1 MKCRRK
7 LKGEIQPMR
16 FCYFVRLRQMKWEVK
31 TELSRHLKAF
41 KTSLHVRAVCW
52 VVKLLHWCWQGW
64 DAVLYVCSSSSSSPG
79 IQGLHLSLFLTL
91 PLSLSHARTHT
102 CSLSLSSVTLVTYF
116 LHGNSISCCAHRK
129 KERRK
134 KNATWSDWNV
144 CVCVCVTVDLSW
156 EIWPTVQMRLSYY
169 CSACLTTK
177 LTVWLSSGPVKH
189 NSRWQAFII
198 RM

>member
-1 MKCRRK
+1 M
-7 LKGEIQPMR
+7 PT
-16 FCYFVRLRQMKWEVK
+16 K
-31 TELSRHLKAF
+31 TEGWNTANAILLLCETSANEVGSENWAVSTFESIQNQPSCACCMLGCKAAALMLAGVGCCALRLQQQQQQSWYSGA
-41 KTSLHVRAVCW
+41 TSQPVSH
-52 VVKLLHWCWQGW
+52 
-64 DAVLYVCSSSSSSPG
+64 SP
-79 IQGLHLSLFLTL
+79 S
-91 PLSLSHARTHT
+91 LSLSHARTHT

>member
-7 LKGEIQPMR
+7 LKGEIQPMW

-64 DAVLYVCSSSSSSPG
+64 DAVLYVCSSSSPG

-116 LHGNSISCCAHRK
+116 LHGNSISCCAHRE

-134 KNATWSDWNV
+134 KKRHLKWLKR
-144 CVCVCVTVDLSW
+144 VCVCVTVDLSW

-177 LTVWLSSGPVKH
+177 LTVWSSSGPVKH

>member
-7 LKGEIQPMR
+7 LKGEIQPMW

-116 LHGNSISCCAHRK
+116 LHGNSISCCAHRE

-134 KNATWSDWNV
+134 KKTPLEVIETCV
-144 CVCVCVTVDLSW
+144 CVCVCNCGFKLGDLTYSSD
-156 EIWPTVQMRLSYY
+156 EIELLLFCMSYHQID
-169 CSACLTTK
+169 CVIEQWTS
-177 LTVWLSSGPVKH
+177 
-189 NSRWQAFII
+189 
-198 RM
+198 

>member
-64 DAVLYVCSSSSSSPG
+64 DAVLYVCSSSSSSSSPG

-116 LHGNSISCCAHRK
+116 LHGNSISCCAHRE

-134 KNATWSDWNV
+134 KTPLEVIETCV
-144 CVCVCVTVDLSW
+144 CVCVCNCGFKLGDLTYSSD
-156 EIWPTVQMRLSYY
+156 EIELLLFCMSYHQID
-169 CSACLTTK
+169 CVIEQWTS
-177 LTVWLSSGPVKH
+177 
-189 NSRWQAFII
+189 
-198 RM
+198 